1 MTEILKPKNTP
12 VYPQKVLSYWYK
24 VRRNTYISTF
34 YYGLLFGENIHL
46 PSIGKYHKIRKIAM
60 EIGN

>member
-1 MTEILKPKNTP
+1 MVCP
-12 VYPQKVLSYWYK
+12 
-24 VRRNTYISTF
+24 
-34 YYGLLFGENIHL
+34 LLFGENIHL